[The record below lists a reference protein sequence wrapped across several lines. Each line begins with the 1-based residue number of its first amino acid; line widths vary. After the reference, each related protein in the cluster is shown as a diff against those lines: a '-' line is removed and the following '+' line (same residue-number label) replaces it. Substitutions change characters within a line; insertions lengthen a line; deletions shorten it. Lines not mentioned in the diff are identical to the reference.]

1 MTSARPSFGPP
12 RSGRRSF
19 AHRRLRRMSA
29 AKQSLWVTIEI
40 VRKRTHGAQRASRLH
55 QRLVDFVTPRSIVGQ
70 RVVDGS
76 QRRVQGIEGCTPRRQ
91 HVGSQFPESAVQAD
105 EVLIEMRADL
115 CYGNTIDLVDDAHE
129 LLLQLLN

>member
-1 MTSARPSFGPP
+1 MTSARRSFGPP

-40 VRKRTHGAQRASRLH
+40 VRKRTHGAQRASRFH
-55 QRLVDFVTPRSIVGQ
+55 QRLVDVVTPRSIVGQ
-70 RVVDGS
+70 RVVDRS

-91 HVGSQFPESAVQAD
+91 YVGSQLRESPVEAD
-105 EVLIEMRADL
+105 EIRIQMPADL
-115 CYGNTIDLVDDAHE
+115 CYGKTIDLV
-129 LLLQLLN
+129 